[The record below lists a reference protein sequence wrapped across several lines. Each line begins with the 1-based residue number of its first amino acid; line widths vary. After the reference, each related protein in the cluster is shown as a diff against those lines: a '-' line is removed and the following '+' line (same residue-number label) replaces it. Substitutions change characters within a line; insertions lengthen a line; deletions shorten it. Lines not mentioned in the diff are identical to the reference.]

1 MKDRVA
7 LQLGAWNRRIL
18 SNEGKEAFIKAG
30 VQLIPTYTMSCFLL
44 PKSFCNEINGLISNY
59 WWKQNNDTRGMH
71 WLSWSKLARLKGMG
85 GLGFRDML
93 SFNLAMLAKQGWRLM
108 TNTDTLVH
116 KVLKAKYFPRLSFL

>member
-1 MKDRVA
+1 MYGIQATTNLGKYLGLPIMVGKGKKKAFREMKDRVA

-59 WWKQNNDTRGMH
+59 WWKQNNDT
-71 WLSWSKLARLKGMG
+71 
-85 GLGFRDML
+85 
-93 SFNLAMLAKQGWRLM
+93 
-108 TNTDTLVH
+108 
-116 KVLKAKYFPRLSFL
+116 